1 VTESSNYLA
10 ENAATRERLQSV
22 ASRLSDADLARPV
35 GESWT
40 VASTFVHLAF
50 WDWCRLALLQRWELL
65 GVEAAQ
71 FVPDDVNAG
80 VQALAMA
87 IPARETIQLAM
98 KAAQAVDHEIE
109 MLPAELAA
117 AIEAS
122 GNTRVLRRSI
132 HRNLHLDDI
141 EKALAT
147 HA

>member
-1 VTESSNYLA
+1 VTDSSNYVA
-10 ENAATRERLQSV
+10 ENAATRERMQSL
-22 ASRLSDADLARPV
+22 ASRLSDVDLARPM

-40 VASTFVHLAF
+40 VASAFVHLAF

-80 VQALAMA
+80 VQALAMS
-87 IPARETIQLAM
+87 IPAREAIQLAV

-122 GNTRVLRRSI
+122 GNTRVLRRSM

-141 EKALAT
+141 EKALAA